1 MLSNIIKIIR
11 VKQWIKNFFVFG
23 PIIFSKH
30 LFDFVYIKYSIIAF
44 FTFCCLSSIV
54 YIMNDIIDKDIDK
67 LHPEKSKRPIAAGN
81 ISIQTSIFVLI
92 IFLFLSTCL
101 TLFLS
106 GYFWVISVS
115 YLLLNL
121 SYSLFLKHIV
131 ILDVFSLAGCFI
143 LRVVSGAIAIEVVV
157 SPWLLICTLF
167 ISLFLGFTKRRSEII
182 KLGAENKNITR
193 KVLADYDIPFLDIML
208 MITASG
214 MAISYSLYTLSER
227 TIREINSENLIYT
240 TIFVL
245 YGIFRYLYLSMNKNL
260 GEDTAHILIT
270 DISMIVNIFLWIL
283 SCVFILYQA
292 TIFSQV

>member
-1 MLSNIIKIIR
+1 
-11 VKQWIKNFFVFG
+11 
-23 PIIFSKH
+23 
-30 LFDFVYIKYSIIAF
+30 
-44 FTFCCLSSIV
+44 
-54 YIMNDIIDKDIDK
+54 MNDIIDKDIDK